1 MQWAV
6 SGDLVVIVV
15 LGGLGTLIGPV
26 VGAVLWLSLEE
37 VFSSFHSGWPLL
49 DELVRNHW
57 LGLLGILAVLVALK
71 LKDGVYGGLATR
83 RKERP

>member
-1 MQWAV
+1 
-6 SGDLVVIVV
+6 
-15 LGGLGTLIGPV
+15 
-26 VGAVLWLSLEE
+26 
-37 VFSSFHSGWPLL
+37 
-49 DELVRNHW
+49 VRNHW